1 MATETQEVLIK
12 IQVEA
17 DQAVKRQQELKT
29 ALDGA
34 KIALKELETAE
45 GKTSAAYIAQE
56 ATVKQL
62 NTQIAAN
69 QRVLTQMAS
78 TTTEAAGAYA
88 ALNQKSAEANQR
100 AKDLAAAY
108 GASDQRTKEAQAT
121 ALGYTNQLK
130 EIDKAIGQNQRSV
143 GDYGIATQ
151 GLAGAFADMPGAL
164 GKMGGAVSTAT
175 TGFQAMNAASPVG
188 WIQIAIQI
196 IAGLVQKFSSF
207 APVADAITNG
217 LEKLSAAFDVLK
229 NGVIAVIT
237 GQKSL
242 GEVLSGSTDE
252 MKKQIKEAE
261 RLAEAQRDLE
271 DRTEASTISQEKYKN
286 QINQMLLQSKNRT
299 LSEKERMKLID
310 DALALE
316 NKAYNE
322 RKKLVDDEVKLLQD
336 KLIKQGGLNAFEAS
350 ELRKKGV
357 SYARYKENQKNLD
370 DQTIKDLAAA
380 LVKQQQ
386 AEGESISLREKTMNR
401 RDQLADKEAEA
412 AEKREEKAQA
422 AREKREAARE
432 KLEAKRKADKEKA
445 EKEELDRLKKGADDA
460 IKVLEYEMQMY
471 KLKDDEKNAGVKLSD
486 KQAHA
491 QKLADIDAQN
501 AVELEKQTVLF
512 GMKQITEQ
520 QFNDAVKLANQEKNT
535 AIAQENAA
543 FEASEAAKKT
553 EAAEALKQ
561 TTREN
566 LLNQWE
572 DEKAILE
579 LKGQDTMAVE
589 KKILDD
595 KMAQEL
601 AAVGLTEDQ
610 KLAIKTKYSL
620 LEDDLEKKKKAAQL
634 NSLSQLAGNIA
645 GAFGESTKV
654 GKAAAS
660 AQIAIDTYKGAMA
673 AFASMQGI
681 PFVGPALGV
690 AAAAAVAAQ
699 GAKSI
704 KDVWAVKSGL
714 PGDEGGGGTTSV
726 NASVTAATNVTG
738 SLVSRTSSETNQQS
752 QQTAVSNA
760 LQDNPVQPVLVVD
773 NVTDAQTNKANVKV
787 ANSL

>member
-29 ALDGA
+29 ALEGA
-34 KIALKELETAE
+34 KNALKELETAE

-56 ATVKQL
+56 STIKQL

-69 QRVLTQMAS
+69 QRVLTQMAG

-108 GASDQRTKEAQAT
+108 GANDQRTKEAQAT

-151 GLAGAFADMPGAL
+151 GLAGAFSDMPGAL
-164 GKMGGAVSTAT
+164 GKMGGAVATAT

-196 IAGLVQKFSSF
+196 VAGLIQKFSSF

-217 LEKLSAAFDVLK
+217 LEMMSAAFDVLK

-252 MKKQIKEAE
+252 MKKQINEAE

-286 QINQMLLQSKNRT
+286 QINQMLLQSRNRT

-316 NKAYNE
+316 NKAYQE
-322 RKKLVDDEVKLLQD
+322 RKKLANDEVKLIQD

-386 AEGESISLREKTMNR
+386 IEGESISLREKAMNR
-401 RDQLADKEAEA
+401 RDQLADKEAAA
-412 AEKREEKAQA
+412 AEKRAAIAQA
-422 AREKREAARE
+422 AREKRDAARKKAEEE
-432 KLEAKRKADKEKA
+432 KKAAAEKA
-445 EKEELDRLKKGADDA
+445 AKEELDRLKKSADDSVKA
-460 IKVLEYEMQMY
+460 IEYEVKMF
-471 KLKDDEKNAGVKLSD
+471 KLKADEKNAGVKLSD
-486 KQAHA
+486 QQAHA

-501 AVELEKQTVLF
+501 AAELDKQTILF
-512 GMKQITEQ
+512 GTKQINEQ
-520 QFNDAVKLANQEKNT
+520 QFNEAVKLANQEKNT

-543 FEASEAAKKT
+543 FEESQRQKKLEAEAIDFQNKYDTAVLNNENMAALEAEQLERKYQDEIAAAEKTGADTTLIDAKYSAMKQDLAKK
-553 EAAEALKQ
+553 EVDAKLS
-561 TTREN
+561 
-566 LLNQWE
+566 
-572 DEKAILE
+572 
-579 LKGQDTMAVE
+579 
-589 KKILDD
+589 
-595 KMAQEL
+595 L
-601 AAVGLTEDQ
+601 ASGF
-610 KLAIKTKYSL
+610 
-620 LEDDLEKKKKAAQL
+620 
-634 NSLSQLAGNIA
+634 AGNIA
-645 GAFGESTKV
+645 TIFGKNTKV

-673 AFASMQGI
+673 AFTSMQSI
-681 PFVGPALGV
+681 PFVGVPLGI
-690 AAAAAVAAQ
+690 AAAAAVAVQ

-704 KDVWAVKSGL
+704 QDVWAVKSGL
-714 PGDEGGGGTTSV
+714 PGDGGGGGTTSV
-726 NASVTAATNVTG
+726 NSAVPTAATNVTG
-738 SLVSRTSSETNQQS
+738 SLVSRTSSETSQQM

-760 LQDNPVQPVLVVD
+760 LQENPTVPVLVVD

-787 ANSL
+787 ENSL

>member
-34 KIALKELETAE
+34 KIALKELEAAE

-520 QFNDAVKLANQEKNT
+520 QFNDAVELANQEKNT

-553 EAAEALKQ
+553 EAAETLKQ

-620 LEDDLEKKKKAAQL
+620 LEEDLEKKKKAAQL